1 VSRRLAIYLNDHLA
15 GAVVVTELAKRA
27 LRENRGSPF
36 DEFLGWLLGQILEDR
51 ATLERLM
58 GELGVSKSRVKRTL
72 ALALERVGR
81 LKLNG
86 QLTGYSPLSRLV
98 ELEGLALGV
107 TGKRALWVAL
117 QEIGGTEPR
126 LREFDFDELRRRAE
140 EQLAGLERHRLESAR
155 LAFAAPRA
163 G

>member
-1 VSRRLAIYLNDHLA
+1 MNRRLAIYLNDHLA
-15 GAVVVTELAKRA
+15 GSVVGTELAKRA
-27 LRENRGSPF
+27 LRENRGSSF
-36 DEFLGWLLGQILEDR
+36 GEFLEWLLGQILEDR

-58 GELGVSKSRVKRTL
+58 AELGVSESRVKRAF

-98 ELEGLALGV
+98 ELEGLVLGV
-107 TGKRALWVAL
+107 TGKRALWIAL
-117 QEIGGTEPR
+117 QEIAGTEPR

-140 EQLAGLERHRLESAR
+140 EQLAGLEGLRIEAAR
-155 LAFAAPRA
+155 LAFAAPDA
-163 G
+163 A